1 MRQCHDHCLY
11 EVFVRV
17 KVTKIVATA
26 QCGGHYRCQCAS
38 VPGSR
43 MSVRL
48 NAGITMDVGTPQNL
62 GHSFDTESTQIPST
76 QHDSLQTETY
86 VTQQRAS
93 GTGLFS
99 LPRVTRTNL
108 PTWG

>member
-1 MRQCHDHCLY
+1 
-11 EVFVRV
+11 
-17 KVTKIVATA
+17 
-26 QCGGHYRCQCAS
+26 
-38 VPGSR
+38 

-48 NAGITMDVGTPQNL
+48 SAVVIMDVSTPQCGHYGCQYASMPGVTMDVGTPQNL
-62 GHSFDTESTQIPST
+62 GHSFDTGSTQIPST